1 VINPTT
7 STGKAASISIAET
20 LDLLDEDFAALAQG
34 VADDRYVLWLGSG
47 ISRERVPGLDK
58 LVVKVLEFLHEKSEL
73 GNPGCP
79 YRKALEKA
87 LDLAAL
93 RPDERAQLDLN
104 LPPSAWPPLEYIV
117 KGLVGNYEKLL
128 GIRVEGKEVD
138 YLVWEAVDV
147 RSTYGSGLELDCE
160 HLCLA
165 ILVLEGAIT
174 EMMSANWDGLIEAAL
189 GELNGNAEEVLRVVV
204 LPEEL
209 RELDR
214 DLTLLKFHGCAVLA
228 SQDPCKYRASII
240 ASRLQITTWSTKT
253 ELKPIRDWMVTR
265 ASTKR
270 TLMIGLSAQD
280 EDIQQ
285 LFAQADASLKWQW
298 PANPPAHVFSGEALG
313 QDHRNILEVVY
324 RDDYES
330 NAAEIEAGA
339 LIQAY
344 GKPLLT
350 ALVLYVLQAKLRTY
364 MDLAEAPRMPA
375 SDRDE
380 LATGLKQLS
389 HRLAAVAEPD
399 RLGFVRN
406 LVVGQRRLL
415 SFFREGME
423 PQPETTTRYERLSNL
438 PPSKIK
444 TDATIAINGL
454 RELAAGLALLGR
466 GEMNASWSL
475 KVDLSSPAAGA
486 LTISAGGRETRV
498 FFAANGKA
506 ALHLQTEGIVDP
518 SAADTVIVHS
528 TEPIKAAVRSP
539 RSRFGRSGHS
549 GNRLVDMGDLL
560 KSSSDL
566 GTLEA
571 DFRQAAA
578 L

>member
-1 VINPTT
+1 MNPTT
-7 STGKAASISIAET
+7 AAGKAASISIAET

-58 LVVKVLEFLHEKSEL
+58 LVIKVLEFLHEESEP
-73 GNPGCP
+73 GNPDCP
-79 YRKALEKA
+79 YRKALGKA
-87 LDLAAL
+87 LDLAGL
-93 RPDERAQLDLN
+93 RPDERAQLDLD
-104 LPPSAWPPLEYIV
+104 LPPSTWLPLEYIV

-128 GIRVEGKEVD
+128 GIRVDGKEAD

-147 RSTYGSGLELDCE
+147 RSTYGSGLEPDCE

-165 ILVLEGAIT
+165 ILVLEGAVT
-174 EMMSANWDGLIEAAL
+174 EMMSANWDGLIETAL
-189 GELNGNAEEVLRVVV
+189 GEMNENADEVLRVVV

-209 RELDR
+209 REPDR
-214 DLTLLKFHGCAVLA
+214 DLTLVKFHGCAVLA
-228 SQDPCKYRASII
+228 SQDPTKYRASII
-240 ASRLQITTWSTKT
+240 ASRLQITTWSAKT
-253 ELKPIRDWMVTR
+253 ELKQIRDWMVSR

-270 TLMIGLSAQD
+270 TLMVGLSAQD

-285 LFAQADASLKWQW
+285 LFAEADATLQWQW
-298 PANPPAHVFSGEALG
+298 PANPPAHVFADEALG
-313 QDHRNILEVVY
+313 EDHRNILEVVY

-330 NAAEIEAGA
+330 NAAQIEAGA

-350 ALVLYVLQAKLRTY
+350 ALVLYVLQAKLRAY
-364 MDLAEAPRMPA
+364 MHLAEAPKMSA
-375 SDRDE
+375 GDRDQ
-380 LATGLKQLS
+380 LATGLKHLS
-389 HRLAAVAEPD
+389 HRLAVVAEPD
-399 RLGFVRN
+399 RLQFVHN
-406 LVVGQRRLL
+406 LVAGQRRLL
-415 SFFREGME
+415 SFFREGRE
-423 PQPETTTRYERLSNL
+423 PQTEATRYERISNL

-444 TDATIAINGL
+444 TDATKATNGL

-466 GEMNASWSL
+466 GEMGASWSL
-475 KVDLSSPAAGA
+475 KVNLPSPSAGA
-486 LTISAGGRETRV
+486 LTISAGGRDTKV

-506 ALHLQTEGIVDP
+506 ALHLQNEGIVDP

-528 TEPIKAAVRSP
+528 TEPIKKAVRSP
-539 RSRFGRSGHS
+539 RSRFGRSGHA
-549 GNRLVDMGDLL
+549 GNRHVDMSALL

-571 DFRQAAA
+571 EFRQAAA